1 MNIFKKYSPI
11 KLVYFVSIAVSLLC
25 ILCFGPI
32 EYNDTPSYLSAWENW
47 SQGKM
52 DTFRTPLYP
61 MFLGAVKGM
70 TGKAWGWAAILI
82 QYAIFI
88 LSVKYF
94 HKMAKMLLKD
104 RAALIVTAIYAI
116 YPTFNSWGNLLLTD
130 SLGMSLSVVFI
141 FAGFKVIMEGSIRHT
156 YIATLMLVLLL
167 ALRPASVSM
176 LIPAA
181 LSFFLVLF
189 IKEKRMAGILGLAGI
204 AVCSVCLLVYCAK
217 VKEKTGIF
225 TPSTVSAANDLTIAR
240 MYGYLLPEAIEDAH
254 LSEVLRDNYE
264 KYGLELQEGPV
275 FYGAIGNL
283 MDEFSVA
290 EMKKA
295 VNNSIRLNPAL
306 WFKALVKRFYL
317 ASLTPATRSYASDLF
332 RIHPLFPINIGIVIL
347 LLTVYSIIIVI
358 QLFSRRFPVA
368 NIFLATTSLCVIGV
382 SIIGA
387 QHEYSRLILPAMP
400 CILIVIAQLLENLK
414 LGNSIRLI

>member
-1 MNIFKKYSPI
+1 MNIFKIYSPI
-11 KLVYFVSIAVSLLC
+11 KLVYIVSIAVSLLC

-32 EYNDTPSYLSAWENW
+32 GYNDTPSYLSAWENW
-47 SQGKM
+47 SQGKV

-61 MFLGAVKGM
+61 MFLGAIKSIA
-70 TGKAWGWAAILI
+70 GKAWGWVAILI
-82 QYAIFI
+82 QYAIFV

-94 HKMAKMLLKD
+94 HKMANMMLKD
-104 RAALIVTAIYAI
+104 RTALIVTVFYAI

-130 SLGMSLSVVFI
+130 SLGLSMSVFFI
-141 FAGFKVIMEGSIRHT
+141 YASLKVIMNGSIRHT

-181 LSFFLVLF
+181 LSFFPILF

-204 AVCSVCLLVYCAK
+204 AVCSVCLLVYCGK

-225 TPSTVSAANDLTIAR
+225 TPSTVSVANDLTIAR

-254 LSEVLRDNYE
+254 LSEVLRHNYE

-306 WFKALVKRFYL
+306 WLKALVKRFYL
-317 ASLTPATRSYASDLF
+317 ASLTPATRSYTSDLF
-332 RIHPLFPINIGIVIL
+332 RVHPLFPINIGIVIL
-347 LLTVYSIIIVI
+347 LLTAYSIIIVI
-358 QLFSRRFPVA
+358 QLFRRRFPVA
-368 NIFLATTSLCVIGV
+368 AVFLAATSLCIIGV
-382 SIIGA
+382 SIVGA
-387 QHEYSRLILPAMP
+387 QFEYSRLILPAMP